1 MIESVLSQKSDPVTQ
16 INVRTA
22 IAEDISSIVSF
33 NAAMALETEAHLL
46 DVAVLTE
53 GVKSVLS
60 DQALG
65 FYIVCEIEGSVRAC
79 LMITYE
85 WSDWRNGLFWWIQSV
100 YVQKEFRKQG
110 CYKAMYNYLVELI
123 KTKEKI
129 AGLRLYVDKQNS
141 IAQRTYSNLGM
152 KKTNYIL
159 FEKVK

>member
-1 MIESVLSQKSDPVTQ
+1 MTHLY
-16 INVRTA
+16 VRTA
-22 IAEDISSIVSF
+22 VAEDISSIVNF
-33 NAAMALETEAHLL
+33 NAAMALETEGLLL
-46 DVAVLTE
+46 DEAVLRE
-53 GVKSVLS
+53 GVKAVLS

-65 FYIVCEIEGSVRAC
+65 FYIVCELEGSARAC

-123 KTKEKI
+123 KTKDKT
-129 AGLRLYVDKQNS
+129 AGLRLYVDKENS
-141 IAQRTYSNLGM
+141 IAQRTYTKLGM

-159 FEKVK
+159 FEKEKV